1 MSAKRTIRGSGPR
14 ASAKKPSRR
23 RAVGSR
29 KTTKTTALAP
39 VQVEILPPRPAGIVP
54 ASEAPLGEK
63 AARVLAS
70 RLAGAPA
77 TTRRAVVGDL
87 ADFAEW
93 AGRGRVELVGVA
105 LLLSDRG
112 LVLEAVSH
120 YRAAL
125 MDRGLSSATI
135 ARRLST
141 LRSVVAKAHEIGVV
155 DFELP
160 KPKVAAE
167 PRRAR
172 PTPTVADVGRV
183 VSSLSA
189 TTAPRAI
196 RDLALVRL
204 MAATALRR
212 ESVCSLDVRDVDLDR
227 GRVFVRVSK
236 GKRTVETGGE
246 EHSIPS
252 PVVAAL
258 RLWKECR
265 DRDGS
270 WVPEAPLFSGFRRG
284 AKGLERLHG
293 RGLARALE
301 RLGRRA
307 GVDLQPHGLRR
318 WAVTTGASLGFDL
331 ETLRALARHRSVKT
345 TEKAYLERRDSETAA
360 SVSEKLGALLG

>member
-1 MSAKRTIRGSGPR
+1 MAN
-14 ASAKKPSRR
+14 
-23 RAVGSR
+23 R
-29 KTTKTTALAP
+29 KTTKATALAP
-39 VQVEILPPRPAGIVP
+39 MQVEIISAGGILPA
-54 ASEAPLGEK
+54 AHAPTGEK
-63 AARVLAS
+63 AARVLAA
-70 RLAGAPA
+70 RLAGSPA
-77 TTRRAVVGDL
+77 TTRRAIVGDL
-87 ADFAEW
+87 CDFAEW
-93 AGRGRVELVGVA
+93 AGRGRVEIVGVE
-105 LLLSDRG
+105 LLLGDRG

-120 YRAAL
+120 YRADM

-135 ARRLST
+135 ARRLSS
-141 LRSVVAKAHEIGVV
+141 LRSIVAKAHEIGVV

-172 PTPTVADVGRV
+172 PTPSVADVGRV

-212 ESVCSLDVRDVDLDR
+212 ESVVALDVRDVDLEK
-227 GRVFVRVSK
+227 GRVFVRVNK
-236 GKRTVETGGE
+236 GKRTVEAGGE

-265 DRDGS
+265 ERDGS
-270 WVPEAPLFSGFRRG
+270 WEPSAPLFTGFRRG
-284 AKGLERLHG
+284 AKALERLHG

-345 TEKAYLERRDSETAA
+345 TEKAYLERHDSETAA

>member
-1 MSAKRTIRGSGPR
+1 MPTR
-14 ASAKKPSRR
+14 KKTP
-23 RAVGSR
+23 A
-29 KTTKTTALAP
+29 AELAP
-39 VQVEILPPRPAGIVP
+39 VQAVELVPVERPGRLVP
-54 ASEAPLGEK
+54 AAYAPADER

-70 RLAGAPA
+70 RLAGAPE
-77 TTRRAVVGDL
+77 TTRRAIVGDL
-87 ADFAEW
+87 SDFAEW
-93 AGRGRVELVGVA
+93 AGRGRVELVGVE
-105 LLLSDRG
+105 LLLGDRG

-120 YRAAL
+120 YRADL
-125 MDRGLSSATI
+125 MERGLSSATI

-141 LRSVVAKAHEIGVV
+141 LRSIVAKAHEIGVV

-183 VSSLSA
+183 VSSLTA

-212 ESVCSLDVRDVDLDR
+212 ESVCSLDVRDVDLAK
-227 GRVFVRVSK
+227 GRIFVRVSK
-236 GKRTVETGGE
+236 GKRTVATGGE

-258 RLWKECR
+258 LLWRECR
-265 DRDGS
+265 ERDGS
-270 WVPEAPLFSGFRRG
+270 WVPDAPLFSGFRRG

-331 ETLRALARHRSVKT
+331 EQLRALARHRSVKT
-345 TEKAYLERRDSETAA
+345 TEKSYLERHDSETAA
-360 SVSEKLGALLG
+360 TVSEKLGALLG

>member
-1 MSAKRTIRGSGPR
+1 MVNRKKTKKTELATVQVEPVA
-14 ASAKKPSRR
+14 ASP
-23 RAVGSR
+23 
-29 KTTKTTALAP
+29 ALAP
-39 VQVEILPPRPAGIVP
+39 AAYAPAR
-54 ASEAPLGEK
+54 EK
-63 AARVLAS
+63 AARVLAA
-70 RLAGAPA
+70 RLAGAPD
-77 TTRRAVVGDL
+77 TTRRAIVGDL
-87 ADFAEW
+87 CDFSEW
-93 AGRGRVELVGVA
+93 AGRGRVELIGAELLMQERGIVA
-105 LLLSDRG
+105 
-112 LVLEAVSH
+112 EAVSH
-120 YRAAL
+120 YRADL
-125 MDRGLSSATI
+125 MERGLSSATI

-141 LRSVVAKAHEIGVV
+141 LRSIVAKAHEIGAV

-172 PTPTVADVGRV
+172 PTPSVADVGRV
-183 VSSLSA
+183 VSSLIE
-189 TTAPRAI
+189 TTCPRAI

-204 MAATALRR
+204 MASTALRR
-212 ESVCSLDVRDVDLDR
+212 ESVVRLDVRDVDLER
-227 GRVFVRVSK
+227 GRIFVRVSK
-236 GKRTVETGGE
+236 GKRSVDAGGE

-265 DRDGS
+265 ERDGS
-270 WVPEAPLFSGFRRG
+270 WSPEAPLFTGFRRG
-284 AKGLERLHG
+284 AKELERLHG

-331 ETLRALARHRSVKT
+331 EALRALARHRSVKT
-345 TEKAYLERRDSETAA
+345 TEKAYLERHDSETAA

>member
-1 MSAKRTIRGSGPR
+1 MVKKTPAKS
-14 ASAKKPSRR
+14 
-23 RAVGSR
+23 
-29 KTTKTTALAP
+29 TAIAP
-39 VQVEILPPRPAGIVP
+39 VQVELVPLDSRPGLPPAVC
-54 ASEAPLGEK
+54 APLREK
-63 AARVLAS
+63 AARILAS
-70 RLAGAPA
+70 RLAGAPE
-77 TTRRAVVGDL
+77 TTRRAIVGDL
-87 ADFAEW
+87 CDFAEW
-93 AGRGRVELVGVA
+93 AGRGRVELVGVE
-105 LLLSDRG
+105 LLIQDRG
-112 LVLEAVSH
+112 LVAEAVSH
-120 YRAAL
+120 YRADL
-125 MDRGLSSATI
+125 MERGLSSATI

-141 LRSVVAKAHEIGVV
+141 LRSIVAKAHEIGVV

-172 PTPTVADVGRV
+172 PTPSVADVGKI
-183 VSSLSA
+183 VSSLLA

-227 GRVFVRVSK
+227 GRIFVRVSK
-236 GKRTVETGGE
+236 GKRKVETGGE

-252 PVVAAL
+252 AVVAAL

-265 DRDGS
+265 EREGS

-293 RGLARALE
+293 RGLARALS

>member
-1 MSAKRTIRGSGPR
+1 M
-14 ASAKKPSRR
+14 
-23 RAVGSR
+23 GSR
-29 KTTKTTALAP
+29 KTPTTRALAP
-39 VQVEILPPRPAGIVP
+39 VQVEILLPEDRPAGLVP
-54 ASEAPLGEK
+54 ASRAPLHEK

-70 RLAGAPA
+70 RLAGAPS
-77 TTRRAVVGDL
+77 TTRRAILGDL
-87 ADFAEW
+87 SDFAAW
-93 AGRGRVELVGVA
+93 GGRGRAELVGVE
-105 LLLSDRG
+105 LLLGDRG

-120 YRAAL
+120 FRADL
-125 MDRGLSSATI
+125 MERGLSSATI

-141 LRSVVAKAHEIGVV
+141 LRSIVAKAHEIGVV

-172 PTPTVADVGRV
+172 PTPSVADMGRV
-183 VSSLSA
+183 VSSLLS
-189 TTAPRAI
+189 TTSPRAI

-227 GRVFVRVSK
+227 GRIFVRTSK

-265 DRDGS
+265 ERDGS
-270 WVPEAPLFSGFRRG
+270 WVPDSPLFSGFRRG

-293 RGLARALE
+293 RGLARALD

>member
-1 MSAKRTIRGSGPR
+1 M
-14 ASAKKPSRR
+14 
-23 RAVGSR
+23 GSR
-29 KTTKTTALAP
+29 KTTKTTELAP
-39 VQVEILPPRPAGIVP
+39 MQVVELVPASRPAGIVP
-54 ASEAPLGEK
+54 AAYAPAGEK

-70 RLAGAPA
+70 RLAGAPE
-77 TTRRAVVGDL
+77 TTRRAIVGDL
-87 ADFAEW
+87 CDFAEW
-93 AGRGRVELVGVA
+93 AGRGRVELVGVD
-105 LLLSDRG
+105 LLLGDRG

-120 YRAAL
+120 YRADL
-125 MDRGLSSATI
+125 MERGLSSATI

-160 KPKVAAE
+160 KPKVAAQ

-172 PTPTVADVGRV
+172 PTPSVADVGKV
-183 VSSLSA
+183 VSSLVA

-258 RLWKECR
+258 RVWKECR
-265 DRDGS
+265 ERDGS
-270 WVPEAPLFSGFRRG
+270 WAPDAPLFSGFRRG

-293 RGLARALE
+293 RGLARALS

-331 ETLRALARHRSVKT
+331 EQLRALARHRSVKT
-345 TEKAYLERRDSETAA
+345 TEKAYLVRHDSETAA
-360 SVSEKLGALLG
+360 TVSEKLGALLG

>member
-1 MSAKRTIRGSGPR
+1 VPAQ
-14 ASAKKPSRR
+14 KK
-23 RAVGSR
+23 
-29 KTTKTTALAP
+29 KTKPAGFAP
-39 VQVEILPPRPAGIVP
+39 VQVPGLVAVERSPELVPAGR
-54 ASEAPLGEK
+54 ASAGEK
-63 AARVLAS
+63 AARVLAA
-70 RLAGAPA
+70 RLAGAPE
-77 TTRRAVVGDL
+77 TTRRAIVGDL
-87 ADFAEW
+87 ADFAQW
-93 AGRGRVELVGVA
+93 AGRGRVELDGAA
-105 LLLSDRG
+105 LLFGDRG

-125 MDRGLSSATI
+125 MERGLSSATI
-135 ARRLST
+135 SRRLST
-141 LRSVVAKAHEIGVV
+141 LRSIVAKAHEIGVV

-183 VSSLSA
+183 VSSLVS
-189 TTAPRAI
+189 TTSPRAI

-212 ESVCSLDVRDVDLDR
+212 ESVCSLDVRDVDLSR

-236 GKRTVETGGE
+236 GKRTVERGGE

-252 PVVAAL
+252 AVVVAL
-258 RLWKECR
+258 ELWKACR
-265 DRDGS
+265 EGGGS
-270 WVPEAPLFSGFRRG
+270 WFPEAPLFTGFRRG

-293 RGLARALE
+293 RGLARALS
-301 RLGRRA
+301 RLGKRA

-331 ETLRALARHRSVKT
+331 EQLRALARHRSVKT
-345 TEKAYLERRDSETAA
+345 TEKSYLERRDSETAA
-360 SVSEKLGALLG
+360 TVSEKLGALLG

>member
-1 MSAKRTIRGSGPR
+1 MKRSRSKSVAIASVQSELVPVEATPR
-14 ASAKKPSRR
+14 
-23 RAVGSR
+23 
-29 KTTKTTALAP
+29 LAP
-39 VQVEILPPRPAGIVP
+39 AAYAPAR
-54 ASEAPLGEK
+54 EK

-70 RLAGAPA
+70 RLAGAPD

-87 ADFAEW
+87 CDFSEW
-93 AGRGRVELVGVA
+93 AGRGRVELVGVE
-105 LLLSDRG
+105 LLLQTRG
-112 LVLEAVSH
+112 IVAEAVSH
-120 YRAAL
+120 YRADL
-125 MDRGLSSATI
+125 MERGLASATI

-141 LRSVVAKAHEIGVV
+141 LRSIVAKAHEIGAV

-183 VSSLSA
+183 VSALLS

-227 GRVFVRVSK
+227 GRIFVRVSK
-236 GKRTVETGGE
+236 GKRRVETGGE

-265 DRDGS
+265 ERDGS
-270 WVPEAPLFSGFRRG
+270 WVPDAPLFSGFRRG

-293 RGLARALE
+293 RGLARALA

-331 ETLRALARHRSVKT
+331 EQLRALARHRSVKT
-345 TEKAYLERRDSETAA
+345 TEKAYLERHDSETAA

>member
-1 MSAKRTIRGSGPR
+1 MSRNRSKS
-14 ASAKKPSRR
+14 
-23 RAVGSR
+23 
-29 KTTKTTALAP
+29 TALAP
-39 VQVEILPPRPAGIVP
+39 VQAELVP
-54 ASEAPLGEK
+54 AAKASRLVPAACAPVGER
-63 AARVLAS
+63 AARVLAA
-70 RLAGAPA
+70 RLAGVPQ

-87 ADFAEW
+87 CDFAAW
-93 AGRGRVELVGVA
+93 AGRGRVELVGVE
-105 LLLSDRG
+105 LLLGDRG

-120 YRAAL
+120 YRADL
-125 MDRGLSSATI
+125 MERGLSSATI

-141 LRSVVAKAHEIGVV
+141 LRSIVAKAHEIGVV
-155 DFELP
+155 EFELP

-183 VSSLSA
+183 VSSLIA
-189 TTAPRAI
+189 TTSPRAI

-204 MAATALRR
+204 MASTALRR

-227 GRVFVRVSK
+227 GRIFVRVSK
-236 GKRTVETGGE
+236 GKRTVATGGE

-265 DRDGS
+265 ERAGS
-270 WVPEAPLFSGFRRG
+270 WSPDAPLFSGFRRG
-284 AKGLERLHG
+284 VKGLERLHG
-293 RGLARALE
+293 RGLARALS

-331 ETLRALARHRSVKT
+331 EQLRALARHRSVKT
-345 TEKAYLERRDSETAA
+345 TEKAYLERHDSETAA
-360 SVSEKLGALLG
+360 TVSEKLGALLG

>member
-1 MSAKRTIRGSGPR
+1 MA
-14 ASAKKPSRR
+14 
-23 RAVGSR
+23 R

-39 VQVEILPPRPAGIVP
+39 VQVEVLRQDVRGSALAPAAQ
-54 ASEAPLGEK
+54 ASTGEK

-77 TTRRAVVGDL
+77 TTRRAILGDL
-87 ADFAEW
+87 CDFAEW
-93 AGRGRVELVGVA
+93 AGRGRVELDGVA
-105 LLLSDRG
+105 LLLGDRG

-141 LRSVVAKAHEIGVV
+141 LRSLVAKAHEIGVV
-155 DFELP
+155 DFEIP

-183 VSSLSA
+183 VSSLVS

-227 GRVFVRVSK
+227 GRIFVRVSK

-252 PVVAAL
+252 PVVSAL
-258 RLWKECR
+258 RLWKEAR
-265 DRDGS
+265 ERDGS

-284 AKGLERLHG
+284 VKGLERLHG
-293 RGLARALE
+293 RGLARALQ

-331 ETLRALARHRSVKT
+331 EQLRALARHRSVKT